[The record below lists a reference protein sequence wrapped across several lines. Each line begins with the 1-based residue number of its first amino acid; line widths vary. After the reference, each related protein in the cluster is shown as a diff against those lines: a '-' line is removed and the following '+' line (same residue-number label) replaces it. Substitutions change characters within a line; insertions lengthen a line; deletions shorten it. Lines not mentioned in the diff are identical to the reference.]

1 MNEILNEVECCE
13 VTDRLELA
21 VVKRVKSLELIPNK
35 DRIELV
41 HLDDCGFTFI
51 CEKGH
56 QVGDLVVYVKY
67 DSVLPKIE
75 LFDFMADF
83 KYRVKA
89 KSFTEKDDDGV
100 VVKKIYSQGIILP
113 LHLVEMFVVSKCA
126 SEGFMDIQETA
137 SKFIEGSDL
146 TEALGVTKYIPP
158 VMTGAGSGFGEMR
171 CKGTFPTHILSKTDE
186 TTLASKTR
194 ALEELRGKAVYITLK
209 IEGSSGTSYVDDATR
224 EMIVCSRNN
233 MISETETCK
242 FWIAARKYN
251 LSEILFKEPW
261 LALQWELYGS
271 GIQKNKLKIDGVD
284 LAIFNM
290 INKHN
295 RKRLSYYNMLD
306 LRDMYNLP
314 LVPFIDRIENFDMS
328 FNELQELADVQK
340 YASGEDAEGIVIR
353 PVEPFYSNVLKE
365 DWSVKVI
372 NRNYHL

>member
-1 MNEILNEVECCE
+1 MNEIECCE

-21 VVKRVKSLELIPNK
+21 VVKRVESLEPILNK

-41 HLDDCGFTFI
+41 HLVDCGYTFI

-113 LHLVEMFVVSKCA
+113 QRAVAESLPQKTCIFVEGM
-126 SEGFMDIQETA
+126 
-137 SKFIEGSDL
+137 DL
-146 TEALGVTKYIPP
+146 TEFLGVTKYIPP

-194 ALEELRGKAVYITLK
+194 ALEEIRGKAVYITLK
-209 IEGSSGTSYVDDATR
+209 IEGSSGTSYVDDVTG
-224 EMIVCSRNN
+224 ELIVCSRNN

-290 INKHN
+290 INKHD
-295 RKRLSYYNMLD
+295 RRRLSYFSMLD
-306 LRDMYNLP
+306 LRNMYNLP
-314 LVPFIDRIENFDMS
+314 LVPIINCIENFDMS
-328 FNELQELADVQK
+328 FNELQELADIQV
-340 YASGEDAEGIVIR
+340 YDSGEIAEGIVIR
-353 PVEPFYSNVLKE
+353 PMEPFYSNVLKE
-365 DWSVKVI
+365 SWSVKII
-372 NRNYHL
+372 NRQYKL